1 MAVWYNPPQNI
12 ILHEYVEKAHR
23 GGDSEAHH
31 WNSLDEI
38 CFYLGRTS
46 SRWKDRGTQSG
57 HRKCIFVEIFV
68 GFYANTDT
76 SCIDYLHYLRKKYV
90 PMHKHTQIRLNVAL
104 QCPYY
109 DNVSFKY
116 GKKKKTY
123 ISPWAYHDNAASDKT
138 EKESNQLDKEAHAD
152 IFRVTYTLVSSW
164 FLPSTNGV
172 KKKATFDTLRWRCSH
187 HHTVRIHS
195 SLKWSK

>member
-57 HRKCIFVEIFV
+57 HGKCIFVEIFV

-116 GKKKKTY
+116 GKKKKKR
-123 ISPWAYHDNAASDKT
+123 ISAPELIT
-138 EKESNQLDKEAHAD
+138 ITLP
-152 IFRVTYTLVSSW
+152 VT
-164 FLPSTNGV
+164 
-172 KKKATFDTLRWRCSH
+172 KQKRKATNVIKKHTQIFFVSPTPLWVLDFFPLQMGWRKKPLLIHCAEDAATTTQWGFT
-187 HHTVRIHS
+187 TV
-195 SLKWSK
+195 